1 MFHLAPQFPSS
12 IATCQHFRLCPH
24 LHHTDLYAEHTHS
37 ITHVEK
43 VQHWIRKRQLK
54 CTECELS
61 LFGYQVG
68 SSDFTVTRTD
78 ILKGTLKLL
87 HNKCIWAKPGRLFLF
102 FYVGCGARLLHSPI
116 RLLKQHYKCTQV
128 SDEHPTALEPLTSR
142 AATTVE
148 RNSTGAL
155 TEETQ
160 DISTP
165 CSRGKGGAL
174 DLVDQTVRSTETR
187 RNCLEDAWNILY
199 R

>member
-1 MFHLAPQFPSS
+1 MPTSQALPSLAPHR
-12 IATCQHFRLCPH
+12 CLCPS
-24 LHHTDLYAEHTHS
+24 HTNS
-37 ITHVEK
+37 ITHVKK
-43 VQHWIRKRQLK
+43 VQHWNRKRQLK

-61 LFGYQVG
+61 LFGYQMG

-78 ILKGTLKLL
+78 ISKGTLKLL

-102 FYVGCGARLLHSPI
+102 FYVGCGARLLHSPS

-174 DLVDQTVRSTETR
+174 DLVD
-187 RNCLEDAWNILY
+187 
-199 R
+199 